1 MMRSITAAFCIFSLA
16 NAAMAQCGP
25 YKHHP
30 LWPDTVGYANVHL
43 DECGA
48 TSCLWDNGSTNPLT
62 NLGVGSHWVILYNG
76 ATSDTL
82 QFTIDQEVWDFQ
94 SAWLPTAMG
103 LEIDIWAVITPH
115 MAPQI
120 FDNPKCRPDGDS
132 TIIYLLQDG
141 LQWDSITPIDTYAGE
156 VHMWMGLPYGH
167 TYQLELIDNSNCGS
181 YALGQLVTAYSSGEA
196 EFQINTED
204 ACGGIGG
211 SIGVNEVV
219 PDPLSPF
226 PPPTPF
232 TGTFTLLDWPDP
244 SGQVAS
250 PMQGTSAYWDN
261 LPPGQYLVHFAPD
274 SICNHSETVITI
286 GTCTGITED
295 RAVLGAPLLAW
306 PQPVH
311 DVLHWKASDTGVV
324 HVYDAH
330 GRLVL
335 SIPDRGR
342 LDVSAMPEGL
352 YHLQVSQGARVEWTR
367 FLKQ

>member
-1 MMRSITAAFCIFSLA
+1 MKAITALFSTLLLA

-30 LWPDTVGYANVHL
+30 LWPDTIGYASVHL
-43 DECGA
+43 DECEA

-62 NLGVGSHWVILYNG
+62 NLGVGSHWVILYYPT
-76 ATSDTL
+76 TSDTL
-82 QFTIDQEVWDFQ
+82 QFTIDQELWDFQ
-94 SAWLPTAMG
+94 TAWLPTAMG
-103 LEIDIWAVITPH
+103 LEIDIWAVISPH

-141 LQWDSITPIDTYAGE
+141 LHIDSINPVNTYAGE
-156 VHMWMGLPYGH
+156 FHMWVGLPYGH
-167 TYQLELIDNSNCGS
+167 TYRLELIDNSNCGS
-181 YALGQLVTAYSSGEA
+181 YALGQPVIAYSSGDV
-196 EFQINTED
+196 EFEINAQD
-204 ACGGIGG
+204 ACGGVGG
-211 SIGVNEVV
+211 SIQVNGVV
-219 PDPLSPF
+219 PDSLSPF

-244 SGQVAS
+244 SGQVGS

-286 GTCTGITED
+286 GTCTGIIED
-295 RAVLGAPLLAW
+295 RAALGNALVVWPL
-306 PQPVH
+306 PVH
-311 DVLHWKASDTGVV
+311 DVLHWKSSDTGVV
-324 HVYDAH
+324 RVYDAQ

-335 SIPDRGR
+335 CGADHGR
-342 LDVSAMPEGL
+342 LDVSAMREGL
-352 YHLQVSQGARVEWTR
+352 YHLQISQVARVEWTR
-367 FLKQ
+367 FLKL